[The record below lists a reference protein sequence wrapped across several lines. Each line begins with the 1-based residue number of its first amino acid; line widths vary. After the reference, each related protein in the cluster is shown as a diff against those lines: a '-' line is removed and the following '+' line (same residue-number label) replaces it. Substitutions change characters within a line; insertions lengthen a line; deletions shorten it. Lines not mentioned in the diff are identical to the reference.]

1 MGWLDTEYT
10 DVQQGHPAFA
20 VRDRVRLKQV
30 PRHSGRLSAEYRI
43 PVPSLGGEFNF
54 GASYLRS
61 SDIPRDIANNPI
73 ATTPAYSVVDAQVGY
88 ESSNGRWRIGV
99 GGENLTGE
107 TYWTMATAPFARF
120 YAPKRTWSATLRY
133 SF

>member
-1 MGWLDTEYT
+1 
-10 DVQQGHPAFA
+10 VQ
-20 VRDRVRLKQV
+20 LKQV
-30 PRHSGRLSAEYRI
+30 PKHSGRLSAEYRL
-43 PVPSLGGEFNF
+43 PLSALGGELLL

-61 SDIPRDIANNPI
+61 AAIPRDIANNPI

-88 ESSNGRWRIGV
+88 ESDDGRWRIGV

-133 SF
+133 NF